1 MNAQPTTTSRTLTLA
16 EVCEAITNGTL
27 PAAQEDG
34 YYTVTARALR
44 RLRPEAD
51 LRTPRRRPVHQQP
64 DRIAS

>member
-1 MNAQPTTTSRTLTLA
+1 MNAQPTTNSRSLTLA
-16 EVCEAITNGTL
+16 DICEAIANGTL
-27 PAAQEDG
+27 PAVREDG

-51 LRTPRRRPVHQQP
+51 LRPSRRRPVRQP